1 MFYAKSTGGFYDEHL
16 HGKNIPADAVEIA
29 AAQHREFIDAQSQGK
44 RIVADENG
52 FPVLADPLL
61 TANDIWQRVKAERDR
76 RRFDGGVQ
84 VGQHWYLSN
93 SVATG
98 EYSVLLQISAG
109 LPDTTVLRQNWRT
122 MDGGL
127 VDMTPAL
134 ARQIINAGFARVAE
148 IDDAALVHKA
158 AIEAS
163 NEPASYD
170 YSTGWPQTYAEW
182 AAEQA

>member
-1 MFYAKSTGGFYDEHL
+1 MSYAIRNDGRGWRAVSGPGDVQPDETYAEELPTGGQA
-16 HGKNIPADAVEIA
+16 GMIWDAI
-29 AAQHREFIDAQSQGK
+29 RG
-44 RIVADENG
+44 
-52 FPVLADPLL
+52 
-61 TANDIWQRVKAERDR
+61 ERDR

-148 IDDAALVHKA
+148 IDDAAQAHKA
-158 AIEAS
+158 AMEAS
-163 NEPASYD
+163 GDPASYD
-170 YSTGWPQTYAEW
+170 YSAGWPQTYAEW
-182 AAEQA
+182 AAEQT